1 MNSTQWGPYSF
12 LFGPAVVLF
21 GILFFV
27 VVLKW
32 SSKRGGSL
40 ISKPTRPGRMD
51 DYGMLVAVSAPPT
64 VIEAEILKRTLVD
77 AGIRATVAL
86 TNEGPR
92 VMVWPENEDE
102 AVQILRSRRAR

>member
-1 MNSTQWGPYSF
+1 MM
-12 LFGPAVVLF
+12 

-27 VVLKW
+27 FVLKW

-51 DYGMLVAVSAPPT
+51 DYGLLTAVSAPPT
-64 VIEAEILKRTLVD
+64 VIEAEILKRTLID

-92 VMVWPENEDE
+92 VMVWPIDE
-102 AVQILRSRRAR
+102 SKAFDILKSRRAK